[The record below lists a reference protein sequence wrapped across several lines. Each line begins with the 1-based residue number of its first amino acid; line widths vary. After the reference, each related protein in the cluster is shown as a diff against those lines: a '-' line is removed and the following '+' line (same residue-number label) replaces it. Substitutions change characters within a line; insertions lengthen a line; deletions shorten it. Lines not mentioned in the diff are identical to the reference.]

1 LSFVITEPCI
11 GVKDASCLEVCPVR
25 CITTTDAEDMYYIEA
40 EVCINCTY
48 CEPVCPVNA
57 IYDEFKM
64 PADQRPFLK
73 KSRDY
78 YKANPS

>member
-1 LSFVITEPCI
+1 
-11 GVKDASCLEVCPVR
+11 
-25 CITTTDAEDMYYIEA
+25 MYYIEA

-64 PADQRPFLK
+64 PGDQRPFLK
-73 KSRDY
+73 KSRDF
-78 YKANPS
+78 YKANPG